1 MHALSCAYSRFSTV
15 VSVTADELEAEL
27 ETGVGGSWQIGG
39 ATDVAPGDQRDD
51 SAVHHEPGLGSVFFV
66 LYL

>member
-51 SAVHHEPGLGSVFFV
+51 SAVHSRTRIEFSFF
-66 LYL
+66 